1 MADLL
6 RIKNTGLVSLEA
18 AEIALIITALRIAQE
33 SAGLEGKSP
42 VTVDG
47 LRQDLIDVYM
57 KVSGGPWIE

>member
-1 MADLL
+1 MP
-6 RIKNTGLVSLEA
+6 IKEVSLEA